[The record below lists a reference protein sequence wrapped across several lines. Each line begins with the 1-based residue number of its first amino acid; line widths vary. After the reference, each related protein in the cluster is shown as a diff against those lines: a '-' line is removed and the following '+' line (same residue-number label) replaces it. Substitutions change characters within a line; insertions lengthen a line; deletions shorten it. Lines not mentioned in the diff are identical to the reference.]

1 MSVPVLPAIFWGMLD
16 VRAALLSLVVGGA
29 TACLYA
35 ALLGSLARRRERRGV
50 SRIERWLRTEL
61 RHAHLYDV
69 RPRDLVG
76 LCALCGLVVWVLAAR
91 LSGWLLPALVVGL
104 LAAGVPL
111 LLVRMRAE
119 RLHAATQ
126 TAVLD
131 AIRLVRD
138 AVRTQRSIR
147 GSLDLLVTEGPPV
160 LKPEFERVLVRQRT
174 LGLEAA
180 LAELRV
186 RLADPIGDFFVDALI
201 VNLQT
206 GGTNLSA
213 TLDNL
218 AQLADGE
225 HEVRHAI
232 RADQTRTR
240 LTALG
245 FALLPGFLLL
255 YLRVTNPR
263 AVEAFNLPLGQVFLL
278 LGAAFCVGG
287 YMAMLKVA
295 QLPGRPRL
303 FDDEELR

>member
-1 MSVPVLPAIFWGMLD
+1 VSVPVFPALFWGPLD
-16 VRAALLSLVVGGA
+16 VRAALLSLLVGGA
-29 TACLYA
+29 TACLFA
-35 ALLGSLARRRERRGV
+35 AVVAGLPRPRARRGA
-50 SRIERWLRTEL
+50 SRLERWLRTEL
-61 RHAHLYDV
+61 RHARLYDV

-76 LCALCGLVVWVLAAR
+76 LCALCGLLVWVLAAR
-91 LSGWLLPALVVGL
+91 LSGWLLPALVVGVL
-104 LAAGVPL
+104 GAGVPL
-111 LLVRMRAE
+111 LLVRLRAE

-126 TAVLD
+126 TAILD

-147 GSLDLLVTEGPPV
+147 GSLDLMVTEGP
-160 LKPEFERVLVRQRT
+160 LALRPEFERVLVRQRS

-186 RLADPIGDFFVDALI
+186 RLADPIGDFFMDALI

-225 HEVRHAI
+225 HETRCAI

-245 FALLPGFLLL
+245 FALLPGMLLL
-255 YLRVTNPR
+255 YLRVTSPR
-263 AVEAFNLPLGQVFLL
+263 AVEAFNLPLGQVLL
-278 LGAAFCVGG
+278 LVGAALCVGG
-287 YMAMLKVA
+287 YLAMLKVG
-295 QLPGRPRL
+295 QLPARPRL
-303 FDDEELR
+303 FDEEELQ